1 MVSRYEPKKDPMNI
15 SLLVS
20 SKAMMASEMDV
31 LSKRWMEH
39 HLSRLMERIVSF
51 LMDLMTMR
59 VTAV

>member
-1 MVSRYEPKKDPMNI
+1 VPKKDPMNI

-39 HLSRLMERIVSF
+39 HLGRLMERIVSF
-51 LMDLMTMR
+51 LMGLMTMR
-59 VTAV
+59 VMAV